1 MQAMQ
6 YAEMQA
12 DILSKKNFCIT
23 NDANGSV
30 SEQNKDDSDN
40 NKNQEFKFGSKS
52 MRSGCWWS
60 LLALFSVLSLVGM
73 SDLLK

>member
-12 DILSKKNFCIT
+12 EILSKKTFCKT

-30 SEQNKDDSDN
+30 SEQNKDGSDN

-52 MRSGCWWS
+52 IRSGCWWS

-73 SDLLK
+73 SDFLK